1 VDLDAVAVDASTPPV
16 DQGLDGDLGGAVTLA
31 CSARPL
37 PAGPAGAAGWPYTGQ
52 ADGAAAAPARAA
64 PPGVAAQ
71 LTLIPYHLWGNR
83 GPASM
88 RVWLPEAR

>member
-1 VDLDAVAVDASTPPV
+1 VDLDAVAVDASAPPA
-16 DQGLDGDLGGAVTLA
+16 DQGLHAGLGGAVMVA

-37 PAGPAGAAGWPYTGQ
+37 PAGATGWPYTGQ
-52 ADGAAAAPARAA
+52 ADGAEVVPAGAAAPGAPAR
-64 PPGVAAQ
+64 

>member
-1 VDLDAVAVDASTPPV
+1 VDLDAVAVDASTPPG
-16 DQGLDGDLGGAVTLA
+16 DQGLDGGLGGAVTLA

-37 PAGPAGAAGWPYTGQ
+37 PAGAAGWPYTGQ
-52 ADGAAAAPARAA
+52 ADGADAAPAGAA
-64 PPGVAAQ
+64 PPGAPAQ